1 MRFYSKSF
9 LFFTDL
15 FCKRKNKVNTRKK
28 ILIRNPFKNKNYVSG
43 GGGVRVKIVGPISRG
58 ENDIQEAKNK
68 QSACEIV
75 IQQVK

>member
-43 GGGVRVKIVGPISRG
+43 GGGSGSKSSDRSAEAKMISRRRKTS
-58 ENDIQEAKNK
+58 NQPAK
-68 QSACEIV
+68 S
-75 IQQVK
+75 